1 MRIDTRQIIQQ
12 VPGVKPK
19 GLPGAQETGPADS
32 VDLSTRAAD
41 IQRAIDALKD
51 VPEVR
56 EEQVEELRA
65 QVEAGTFDASGDSIA
80 EKLVG

>member
-19 GLPGAQETGPADS
+19 GLPGTQEAGPADS

-41 IQRAIDALKD
+41 IQRAIDALKARLK
-51 VPEVR
+51 PPPPAPPKAS
-56 EEQVEELRA
+56 A
-65 QVEAGTFDASGDSIA
+65 QAAA
-80 EKLVG
+80 P